1 MSNADSMRDFNQR
14 VMAEF
19 RANAGVVGGP
29 FAGASMLIL
38 HSRGAKSGVMR
49 EIPLVYQPRD
59 GEWAIFASKAGAPT
73 HPDWYHNLV
82 AHPDA
87 LIEVGTETIPVIA
100 RVLEGEERA
109 AVWEAQKRASEAF
122 AKYEAATSRTIPV
135 VLLSRRG

>member
-1 MSNADSMRDFNQR
+1 MTNANSMRDFNQR

-19 RANAGVVGGP
+19 RTNAGVVGGP

-38 HSRGAKSGVMR
+38 HSKGAKSGVMR

-87 LIEVGTETIPVIA
+87 TIEVGTETVPVAA
-100 RVLEGEERA
+100 RVLEGEERS
-109 AVWEAQKRASEAF
+109 AVWDAQKRASEAF

-135 VLLSRRG
+135 VLLSRRS